1 MSSAIDELYPRMPFS
16 DAALPVIQDRLAAVA
31 DNEGGTRAGT
41 ESEPLHDMRVASRR
55 LRAALEAFR
64 DCFPRSEYRPVEK
77 MARALTHGLGVVR
90 DLDVLMAEA
99 RRLAAKATPEEYAGI
114 ELLIAHLEGERA
126 KARPAMLKVLDEL
139 RERGFRHRVL
149 SLARNPRDHGGT
161 LQAHARRQAIARLA
175 DLYGYAPTIH
185 DETRDKELHQMR
197 IEAKHLRYCLE
208 IFRVCFGSEIEQRI
222 TDIKAIQDKIGQIHD
237 CDVLVELARSQGI
250 ALAGRQFDQLT
261 ALAGTPMN
269 ADTRRSTLRAALIP
283 PEGADPRLGILVV
296 LGKKLE
302 ERHTRYTGF
311 TQWWD
316 EQDDTGL
323 RGKLYACLNGE
334 DEPEESE

>member
-1 MSSAIDELYPRMPFS
+1 VDELYPRMPFS
-16 DAALPVIQDRLAAVA
+16 DAALPVIQYRLAAVA
-31 DNEGGTRAGT
+31 DNERGTRDGS

-64 DCFPRSEYRPVEK
+64 ECFPRSDYRPVEK
-77 MARALTHGLGVVR
+77 MARALTHGLGAVR
-90 DLDVLMAEA
+90 DLDVLLAET
-99 RRLAAKATPEEYAGI
+99 RRLATKATPEEYAGI

-139 RERGFRHRVL
+139 REHGFRHRVL

-175 DLYGYAPTIH
+175 DLYGYAHTIH
-185 DETRDKELHQMR
+185 DEARDKDLHQMR
-197 IEAKHLRYCLE
+197 IAAKHLRYTLE
-208 IFRVCFGSEIEQRI
+208 IFRICFGPAIEQRI
-222 TDIKAIQDKIGQIHD
+222 DDIKTIQDKIGQIHD

-261 ALAGTPMN
+261 ALAGAPMN
-269 ADTRRSTLRAALIP
+269 ADARRSTLHAALIP
-283 PEGADPRLGILVV
+283 PEGADPRLGILVL

-302 ERHTRYTGF
+302 ERHKRYTSF

-316 EQDDTGL
+316 EQEDAGL

-334 DEPEESE
+334 DEPEGSE

>member
-1 MSSAIDELYPRMPFS
+1 MDELYPRMPFT

-31 DNEGGTRAGT
+31 DNEAGTRDGSD
-41 ESEPLHDMRVASRR
+41 SEPLHDMRVASRR
-55 LRAALEAFR
+55 LRAALDAFR
-64 DCFPRSEYRPVEK
+64 DCFSRSDYRPVGK
-77 MARALTHGLGVVR
+77 MAKELTRGLGAVR
-90 DLDVLMAEA
+90 DLDVLLVET
-99 RRLAAKATPEEYAGI
+99 RRLASKATPEEYAGI

-139 RERGFRHRVL
+139 RAHGFRHRVL
-149 SLARNPRDHGGT
+149 TLARNPRDQDGT
-161 LQAHARRQAIARLA
+161 LQAHARRQSIARLA
-175 DLYGYAPTIH
+175 DLYGQASFVH

-197 IEAKHLRYCLE
+197 IAAKHLRYCLE

-222 TDIKAIQDKIGQIHD
+222 GDIKTIQDKLGQIHD

-250 ALAGRQFDQLT
+250 ALAGRQFDELT

-269 ADTRRSTLRAALIP
+269 ADARRSTLRAALIP
-283 PEGADPRLGILVV
+283 PEGADPRLGILVL

-311 TQWWD
+311 TRWWD
-316 EQDDTGL
+316 EQDDAGL

-334 DEPEESE
+334 DAPEESE